1 MEIGCHLPMMQTA
14 EATREALLTFAREAE
29 RRDIASLWVGD
40 HIVLP
45 RVSEGYPSGG
55 GPFPLPPD
63 TPYLEPVVALAAVAA
78 CTTRPRLGAS
88 VFILGHRHPVVMAK
102 VLASLDAVSGGR
114 LICGVGVGWW
124 RQELDILGVPFHAR
138 GRQAD
143 EILRIFKELWT
154 APNPAFEGEFFRFRD
169 IGFAPKPVQKPHPP
183 IWVGGNSAGAFR
195 RVVTLGD
202 GWHADSGSPAELR
215 DGLTRLQ
222 AVAEAAGRPFE
233 TITISLRFTLNDDLL
248 AQGPQAVIDRLGE
261 YKRLGVDHL
270 LLVFRREDP
279 ARMLEILALVTDTI
293 RPAVDSA

>member
-1 MEIGCHLPMMQTA
+1 MEIGCHLPMMQGP

-29 RRDIASLWVGD
+29 RRNVASLWVGD

-45 RVSEGYPSGG
+45 RASEGYPSGG
-55 GPFPLPPD
+55 AFPLHPD
-63 TPYLEPVVALAAVAA
+63 TPYLEPVVALAAVAG

-124 RQELDILGVPFHAR
+124 REELDILGVPFHAR
-138 GRQAD
+138 GRQGD
-143 EILRIFKELWT
+143 EILRAFKELWT

-169 IGFAPKPVQKPHPP
+169 IGFAPKPLQKPHPP
-183 IWVGGNSAGAFR
+183 IWVGGDSPGAFR

-202 GWHADSGSPAELR
+202 GWHAMSGSPAELR
-215 DGLTRLQ
+215 DGLVRLRT
-222 AVAEAAGRPFE
+222 VADAAGRPFE
-233 TITISLRFTLNDDLL
+233 TITISLRFTLSDELL
-248 AQGPQAVIDRLGE
+248 AQGSQTVIDRLCE
-261 YKRLGVDHL
+261 FKRLGVEHL

-279 ARMLEILALVTDTI
+279 ARMMEILALVTDTI
-293 RPAVDSA
+293 RPAVESA